1 MGCNPHERTLEKRCM
16 VRASLFHVLSFSLYS
31 NRKDAKSVSIIS
43 QGCFHP
49 VIKVQSASLHFFLGD
64 DEESEDSDQ
73 EDVSSSQLH
82 AKYLPT
88 TTQDVDVRA
97 LHHRREINK
106 KTRSG
111 DKKLRK
117 QLKTAKKVRR
127 PHLSLDRSADFAAKE
142 KV

>member
-1 MGCNPHERTLEKRCM
+1 M
-16 VRASLFHVLSFSLYS
+16 VRTSLFYILSSSLYL
-31 NRKDAKSVSIIS
+31 NRKDAKPVSIIS

-49 VIKVQSASLHFFLGD
+49 VIKVQSASIYFFLGD

-127 PHLSLDRSADFAAKE
+127 PRLSLNRNADFAAKE

>member
-1 MGCNPHERTLEKRCM
+1 VGCNPHERTLEEGCM
-16 VRASLFHVLSFSLYS
+16 VRASLFYILSFSLYL

-49 VIKVQSASLHFFLGD
+49 VIKVQSASIYFFLGD

-82 AKYLPT
+82 ANYLRT
-88 TTQDVDVRA
+88 IIQDVDVRG

-111 DKKLRK
+111 EKKLRK

-127 PHLSLDRSADFAAKE
+127 PHLPLNYNADFVAKE
-142 KV
+142 KI